1 MRRPRVGT
9 STAYIWCCGQGQ
21 TPMLLLPQKAE
32 EIRQT
37 YKCTKERILSRC
49 ITPWSTQDHKK
60 LLRVVNIAQSI
71 TQASPPFH
79 LQFTLLWW
87 NTRIIQTLVCFPS
100 LAFLMKG
107 DGPGPVTVSTNAA
120 WPVELFQHFLFL
132 FQFVYRP
139 AQQEVRIQGLV
150 WDSKKMQVKWTK
162 QINYTVIA
170 WSGTRLTST
179 SKLFTDGTTCRLIH
193 WHKLQFRPR
202 KEIRL
207 FNHMIRFTGCTNI
220 NAKGKLRQAR
230 TWDWNSSDCR
240 LSLLIL
246 CSSILIDRSAT
257 TRIFPL

>member
-1 MRRPRVGT
+1 MRRPRVRT

-32 EIRQT
+32 EIQQT

-60 LLRVVNIAQSI
+60 LLRVVNIAQFI

-87 NTRIIQTLVCFPS
+87 NTRIIHSSLFPFFGIS
-100 LAFLMKG
+100 DERWWTWTSNCLHKCCLTCWAF
-107 DGPGPVTVSTNAA
+107 PPF
-120 WPVELFQHFLFL
+120 WFL

-193 WHKLQFRPR
+193 WQKLQFRPR
-202 KEIRL
+202 KEIWL

-230 TWDWNSSDCR
+230 TWDWNSSDWR

-257 TRIFPL
+257 ARIFPL

>member
-60 LLRVVNIAQSI
+60 LLSSEHSPVHHTSQQPSLPSTIHTALVKHKDHSNSSLFPFFGISDERWWIWTSNCLHKCCLTCWAF
-71 TQASPPFH
+71 PPF
-79 LQFTLLWW
+79 W
-87 NTRIIQTLVCFPS
+87 
-100 LAFLMKG
+100 
-107 DGPGPVTVSTNAA
+107 
-120 WPVELFQHFLFL
+120 FL

-170 WSGTRLTST
+170 WPGTRLTST

-193 WHKLQFRPR
+193 WQKLQFRPR